1 MMTRTIID
9 LFLIGLSVTYII
21 DLSGIS
27 SSINKAI
34 WRLTQRYK
42 PMPYDYQAKPFTC
55 SLCMTFWIS
64 LLYLLVNY
72 RGSLTITDFALACC
86 NSYMTTTYLQLL
98 ITSKAIIDK
107 LIGWLQRW
115 ANG

>member
-1 MMTRTIID
+1 MTRAIID
-9 LFLIGLSVTYII
+9 LFLIGLCLTYII

-27 SSINKAI
+27 STINKVI
-34 WRLTQRYK
+34 WRLKNRYK
-42 PMPYDYQAKPFTC
+42 PMPDDYQAKPFTC

-64 LLYLLVNY
+64 LIYLLVYN
-72 RGSLTITDFALACC
+72 RGNLTILGIALACC
-86 NSYMTTTYLQLL
+86 NSFLTTTYVQLL